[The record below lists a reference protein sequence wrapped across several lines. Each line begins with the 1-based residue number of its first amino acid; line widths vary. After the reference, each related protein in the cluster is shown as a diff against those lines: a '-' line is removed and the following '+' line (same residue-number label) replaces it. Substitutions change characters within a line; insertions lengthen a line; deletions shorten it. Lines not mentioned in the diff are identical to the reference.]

1 MSVVHRR
8 KHAAL
13 GVLLPFAL
21 VACSGQTRDRSETRS
36 AGPVAKPPPPVG
48 QAPREA
54 PLAAPLPP
62 PAAPSRVL
70 PDVPTDWCAEGWR
83 GLDVAACYFVPDGV
97 AASSRLLI
105 YLPGIIPPVPKSSQK
120 DKVARIVAAA
130 AQRASAVAL
139 LPRGRRGIGPADAKD
154 WWAWPTSAADVAT
167 YGPARVASF
176 RDWRARL
183 EAALGRPFERTYLAG
198 SSSGAYFLA
207 ALAVRGEL
215 AVDGFAAT
223 SGGAPGLASPASSA
237 PKHPFYVGWGAAD
250 PTSGGPRSLAAWLT
264 ATGWPVRARQHPG
277 GHGAREEYLDEAF
290 AFWEAYED
298 GKLGNLP

>member
-1 MSVVHRR
+1 VPAEVP
-8 KHAAL
+8 AE
-13 GVLLPFAL
+13 V
-21 VACSGQTRDRSETRS
+21 
-36 AGPVAKPPPPVG
+36 PVALPQPPPP
-48 QAPREA
+48 APV
-54 PLAAPLPP
+54 
-62 PAAPSRVL
+62 PSRSL

-83 GLDVAACYFVPDGV
+83 GLDVEACYFIPAPARENGE
-97 AASSRLLI
+97 ASSARLLI
-105 YLPGIIPPVPKSSQK
+105 YLPGIIPPVPKSPQK

-167 YGPARVASF
+167 YGPPLVASF
-176 RDWRARL
+176 EGWRARL
-183 EAALGRPFERTYLAG
+183 EAALGRPFARTYLAG

-207 ALAVRGEL
+207 ALAVRGDLE
-215 AVDGFAAT
+215 VDGFAAA
-223 SGGAPGLASPASSA
+223 SGGAPGLASPLPSA

-264 ATGWPVRARQHPG
+264 AAGWPVRAREHPG

-290 AFWEAYED
+290 AFWEATERD
-298 GKLGNLP
+298 TSGKSGTIP